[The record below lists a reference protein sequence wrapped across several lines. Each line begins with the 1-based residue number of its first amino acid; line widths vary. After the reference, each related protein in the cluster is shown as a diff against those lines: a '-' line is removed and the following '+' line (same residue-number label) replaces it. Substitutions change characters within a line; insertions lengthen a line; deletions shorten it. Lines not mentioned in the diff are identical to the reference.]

1 MPAGIVRPVDA
12 AGLVLIRAGRRGP
25 EVLLGRRH
33 RRLAFLPNVFVFPG
47 GRVDRRDSRPSGF
60 PEAVSPRVA
69 DQVRRGGR
77 RDPAAFLRA
86 ALRETF
92 EESGLLLVQEAVGA
106 APPPGERD
114 VWRAY
119 RRIGARPAFAA
130 IGYICRAITP
140 TSSSRRYN
148 TRFFLADGAH
158 AAGEL
163 GGCGELED
171 LAWLPVAEAR
181 RLPLV
186 DVTEFVLNEALR
198 RWRRPAGGGAVP
210 LLSYRHEVMRLR
222 PAPRRPA

>member
-12 AGLVLIRAGRRGP
+12 AGLVLIRAGRPGP

-33 RRLAFLPNVFVFPG
+33 RRLAFLPNVFVSPG

-60 PEAVSPRVA
+60 PEAISPRLA
-69 DQVRRGGR
+69 DQLRRGGR

-92 EESGLLLVQEAVGA
+92 EESGLLLVQEAAAA
-106 APPPGERD
+106 APPPGESD

-119 RRIGARPAFAA
+119 RRMGARPAFAA

-140 TSSSRRYN
+140 TSSSRRFN
-148 TRFFLADGAH
+148 TRFFLADGGQ

-171 LAWLPVAEAR
+171 LAWHPVAETR
-181 RLPLV
+181 RLALV

-198 RWRRPAGGGAVP
+198 RWRRPAGGGAAVP
-210 LLSYRHEVMRLR
+210 LLSYRDEVMRLR
-222 PAPRRPA
+222 PSPRPA